1 MRLQKTLALS
11 LALAVMAPMAVSFV
25 SADETADLKTS
36 VISNL
41 NSLISKYEAQIT
53 VLQTENK
60 RLSDELAKLKG
71 IPVTTT
77 ATGTTTITASGTII
91 PNTTTT
97 PNTTVN
103 NTPVAINTGTAKY
116 DKLVQMTNEILADTL
131 ATNGIDSK
139 AVIGL
144 YEFIEPNAFFIS
156 IDDGKNEAGITAFP
170 YKFLYSYDKN
180 YTLTRVGFFKLDQR
194 TELYVTISGSNPY
207 AKATRVRVKNPL
219 YKGKLLDEVVTTA
232 PSTSTGTT
240 TTVSKPATTTTTTT
254 TPTNVTFADIKKA
267 YDKND
272 VINAVKLSDAY
283 LAKNEGNADIY
294 RIRYRSYYI
303 IGKYTDALEAVK
315 KLEALNPTDF
325 AKVIAC
331 DAVFIAKLAK
341 QPTTQTY
348 YTGLCK
354 K

>member
-1 MRLQKTLALS
+1 MLALS
-11 LALAVMAPMAVSFV
+11 LVLAVTAPAAISFV
-25 SADETADLKTS
+25 SADETTDLKTS
-36 VISNL
+36 VINNL
-41 NSLISKYEAQIT
+41 NALISKYEAQIIT
-53 VLQTENK
+53 LQTENK
-60 RLSDELAKLKG
+60 MLSEEIARLKG
-71 IPVTTT
+71 TTT
-77 ATGTTTITASGTII
+77 ATTVTVPTTVTASGTII

-116 DKLVQMTNEILADTL
+116 DKLVQMTNEILVNTL
-131 ATNGIDSK
+131 STNNIDPKAT
-139 AVIGL
+139 IGL

-156 IDDGKNEAGITAFP
+156 IDDGKNTAGITAFP
-170 YKFLYSYDKN
+170 YKFLYTYDKN
-180 YTLTRVGFFKLDQR
+180 YTITQIGFFKLDQR
-194 TELYVTISGSNPY
+194 TELYVTISGNNPY
-207 AKATRVRVKNPL
+207 AKISRIRVKNPL
-219 YKGKLLDEVVTTA
+219 YKGKLLDEVATTT
-232 PSTSTGTT
+232 PSSTSGTT
-240 TTVSKPATTTTTTT
+240 TTTTSVTKPATTTPATTM
-254 TPTNVTFADIKKA
+254 PENVTFADIKKA

-303 IGKYTDALEAVK
+303 IGKYTDALDAVK

-325 AKVIAC
+325 SKVIAC

-348 YTGLCK
+348 YAGLCK